1 MDDHTLARS
10 LADSARDL
18 LLRLRAERT
27 DLHGTDLGDEGDRL
41 AHDQLVAALAR
52 HRPGDPVLSEEGGTA
67 PEDRRAGRLWIIDPL
82 DGTREYCDRDR
93 GDWAVH
99 VALADGGTLVAGA
112 VALSSGRTHATD
124 TPTPLPPPTRRTR
137 PRVVVSRSHRPAL
150 VDALADVLDV
160 DLVPLGSAGVKTAA
174 VCTGDADAYVHA
186 GGQYEWDSAAPAA
199 VAAAAGA
206 HTSRIDGSPLVYG
219 TPDASIPD
227 LLVCRPELAT
237 TLLTALS
244 TARDRTAA

>member
-1 MDDHTLARS
+1 MDDHTLARR
-10 LADSARDL
+10 LADAARDL
-18 LLRLRAERT
+18 LLRLRTDRT
-27 DLHGTDLGDEGDRL
+27 DLHGADLGREGDRL
-41 AHDQLVAALAR
+41 AHGQLAAALAH
-52 HRPGDPVLSEEGGTA
+52 HRPDDTVLSEEGGPVPT
-67 PEDRRAGRLWIIDPL
+67 DRRTGRLWIVDPL
-82 DGTREYCDRDR
+82 DGTREYCDRSR

-112 VALSSGRTHATD
+112 VALSSGHTHATD
-124 TPTPLPPPTRRTR
+124 APTPLPPPAHRAR

-186 GGQYEWDSAAPAA
+186 GGQYEWDSAAPVA

-206 HTSRIDGSPLVYG
+206 HTSRIDGSPLVYA
-219 TPDASIPD
+219 TPDSGIPD
-227 LLVCRPELAT
+227 LLVCRPELAS
-237 TLLTALS
+237 TLLTALA
-244 TARDRTAA
+244 TARTRP